1 MSTSSSE
8 IAILGGGISGIIA
21 ALELEAR
28 GVFPTLYE
36 STDRL
41 GGRVKSD
48 FFDDIP
54 LDHGFQVLLTAY
66 PEVVKYLDLSALK
79 LHYFRPGAYIF
90 GKDGKV
96 ELIGDAFRDPSFLWP
111 TVKANSASLLDKIKL
126 LVEQRRI
133 SGLPV
138 EEIFNQRD
146 QSTLESLYSKYS
158 ERFINQFF
166 KPFYGGIFLEKELQT
181 SVKQFEFV
189 FHMFANGYAALPKGG
204 MQSVI
209 DQLSAKLTKTKVLL
223 NHKVTIEEVKD
234 RHDKVIQTFA
244 EKDQKWHGTEVFYF
258 ELPKTSKYSEKLKN
272 VIGLFPESNSVNSMH
287 VLQGGNTAILSATAI
302 GVSEDSDRLEV
313 LIREEIKT
321 RSGIEAGKLVKHYKI
336 EKALPVISEIR
347 LKPDSSKN
355 NQSVIRSGDY
365 LLYPSLNA
373 AMSSGRIAAEKA
385 FKNEL

>member
-1 MSTSSSE
+1 MSMPSSD

-21 ALELEAR
+21 ALELESR

-36 STDRL
+36 SSDRL
-41 GGRVKSD
+41 GGRVKTD
-48 FFDDIP
+48 FFEDIP

-66 PEVVKYLDLSALK
+66 PEVVKYLDLSALE

-96 ELIGDAFRDPSFLWP
+96 ELVGDAFRDPSFLWP
-111 TVKANSASLLDKIKL
+111 TLKVNAATLFDKMKL
-126 LVEQRRI
+126 LAEQRRI
-133 SGLPV
+133 SGLSV
-138 EEIFNQRD
+138 EEIFNQPD

-189 FHMFANGYAALPKGG
+189 FHMFANGYAALPKRG

-209 DQLSAKLTKTKVLL
+209 DQLAAKLTNTKVLL
-223 NHKVTIEEVKD
+223 NHKITTEEAKD
-234 RHDKVIQTFA
+234 RYDKVIQAFA
-244 EKDQKWHGTEVFYF
+244 ERDQKWHGTEVFYF
-258 ELPKTSKYSEKLKN
+258 ELPNASKYSEKLKN

-287 VLQGGNTAILSATAI
+287 VLQGRNTAILSATAI
-302 GVSEDSDRLEV
+302 GVSEDSDRLEG

-321 RSGIEAGKLVKHYKI
+321 RSRIETGKLVKHYRI
-336 EKALPVISEIR
+336 EKALPVISEMR
-347 LKPDSSKN
+347 YKSDSLE
-355 NQSVIRSGDY
+355 VDPAVLRSGDY

-373 AMSSGRIAAEKA
+373 AMSSGRMAAEQA
-385 FKNEL
+385 LRN

>member
-1 MSTSSSE
+1 MSTSSSD

-21 ALELEAR
+21 ALELESK
-28 GVFPTLYE
+28 GVSPTIYE

-41 GGRVKSD
+41 GGRVKTD

-66 PEVVKYLDLSALK
+66 SEVVKYLDLSALE

-96 ELIGDAFRDPSFLWP
+96 ELIGDAFRDSSFLWP
-111 TVKANSASLLDKIKL
+111 TIKANSASLLDKIKL

-223 NHKVTIEEVKD
+223 NHKVTIEEVTD

-258 ELPKTSKYSEKLKN
+258 ELPKASKYFEKLKN

-302 GVSEDSDRLEV
+302 GVSEDSDRLEG
-313 LIREEIKT
+313 LIREEITT
-321 RSGIEAGKLVKHYKI
+321 RSGIEVGKLVKHYKI

-385 FKNEL
+385 LQNEL

>member
-1 MSTSSSE
+1 MSTSSPD

-28 GVFPTLYE
+28 DVFPTLYE

-41 GGRVKSD
+41 GGRVKTD

-66 PEVVKYLDLSALK
+66 PEVVKYLDLAALE

-111 TVKANSASLLDKIKL
+111 TIKSKAASLFDKINL
-126 LVEQRRI
+126 LGEQRRI
-133 SGLPV
+133 SGLSV
-138 EEIFNQRD
+138 EEIFNQRN

-204 MQSVI
+204 MQSLI
-209 DQLSAKLTKTKVLL
+209 DQLVAKLTKTKVLL

-258 ELPKTSKYSEKLKN
+258 ELPKASKYLEKLTN
-272 VIGLFPESNSVNSMH
+272 VIGLFPESNSVNSMY
-287 VLQGGNTAILSATAI
+287 VLQGRNTAILSVTAI
-302 GVSEDSDRLEV
+302 GVSEDSDRLEG
-313 LIREEIKT
+313 LIREEIQT
-321 RSGIEAGKLVKHYKI
+321 RSRIETGKLVKHYRI
-336 EKALPVISEIR
+336 EKALPVISEMR
-347 LKPDSSKN
+347 YKSDSLE
-355 NQSVIRSGDY
+355 VDPAVLRSGDY

-373 AMSSGRIAAEKA
+373 AMSSGRMAAEQA
-385 FKNEL
+385 LQN

>member
-1 MSTSSSE
+1 MSTSSPD

-41 GGRVKSD
+41 GGRVKTD
-48 FFDDIP
+48 FFEDIP

-66 PEVVKYLDLSALK
+66 PEVVKYLDLSALE

-111 TVKANSASLLDKIKL
+111 TLKANAATPFDKMKL
-126 LVEQRRI
+126 LAEQRRI
-133 SGLPV
+133 CGLSV

-146 QSTLESLYSKYS
+146 QPTLDSLYSTYS

-189 FHMFANGYAALPKGG
+189 FHMFANGYAALPKRG

-209 DQLSAKLTKTKVLL
+209 DQLAAKLTNTKVLL
-223 NHKVTIEEVKD
+223 NHKITTEEAKD
-234 RHDKVIQTFA
+234 RHDKVIQAFA
-244 EKDQKWHGTEVFYF
+244 EKDQKWHGTEVVYF
-258 ELPKTSKYSEKLKN
+258 ELPNASKYSEKLKN

-287 VLQGGNTAILSATAI
+287 VLQGRNTAILSATAI
-302 GVSEDSDRLEV
+302 GVSEDSDRLEG
-313 LIREEIKT
+313 LIREEIET
-321 RSGIEAGKLVKHYKI
+321 RSGIEPGKLIKYYKI
-336 EKALPVISEIR
+336 EKALPVISEMR
-347 LKPDSSKN
+347 YKPDSLEVDSA
-355 NQSVIRSGDY
+355 VLRSGDY

-385 FKNEL
+385 LQN

>member
-1 MSTSSSE
+1 MSTSSPD

-28 GVFPTLYE
+28 DVFPTLYE
-36 STDRL
+36 SSNRL
-41 GGRVKSD
+41 GGRVKTD
-48 FFDDIP
+48 FFEDIP

-66 PEVVKYLDLSALK
+66 PEVLRYLDLSALE
-79 LHYFRPGAYIF
+79 LHYFKPGAYIF

-111 TVKANSASLLDKIKL
+111 TIKANAASLPDKIKL
-126 LVEQRRI
+126 LSEQRRI
-133 SGLPV
+133 SGLSV
-138 EEIFNQRD
+138 EEIFNQSD
-146 QSTLESLYSKYS
+146 QSSLESLSSKYS

-209 DQLSAKLTKTKVLL
+209 DQLSSKLTKTKMLL

-234 RHDKVIQTFA
+234 RHDKVIHTFA

-258 ELPKTSKYSEKLKN
+258 ELPESSKYSEKLKN
-272 VIGLFPESNSVNSMH
+272 VIGLFPESNSVNSIH
-287 VLQGGNTAILSATAI
+287 VLEGRNASILSATAI
-302 GVSEDSDRLEV
+302 GVSEDSDRLAG

-321 RSGIEAGKLVKHYKI
+321 RSGIEPGKLVKHFKI
-336 EKALPVISEIR
+336 EKALPVISEMR
-347 LKPDSSKN
+347 YNPDSLE
-355 NQSVIRSGDY
+355 VDPGVLRSGDY

-385 FKNEL
+385 LQY

>member
-1 MSTSSSE
+1 MSISSSD

-41 GGRVKSD
+41 GGRVKTD
-48 FFDDIP
+48 FFEDIP

-66 PEVVKYLDLSALK
+66 PEVVKYLDLSALE
-79 LHYFRPGAYIF
+79 LHYFKPGAYIF

-96 ELIGDAFRDPSFLWP
+96 ELIGDALRDGSFLWP
-111 TVKANSASLLDKIKL
+111 TIKVNAASLLDKIKL
-126 LVEQRRI
+126 LSEQRRI
-133 SGLPV
+133 SGLSV
-138 EEIFNQRD
+138 EEIFNQPD
-146 QSTLESLYSKYS
+146 QSTLESLSSKYS

-189 FHMFANGYAALPKGG
+189 FHMFANGYAALPKRG
-204 MQSVI
+204 MQSII
-209 DQLSAKLTKTKVLL
+209 DQLSSKLTKTKVLL

-258 ELPKTSKYSEKLKN
+258 ELTKTSKYSKKLKN

-287 VLQGGNTAILSATAI
+287 VLEGRNITILSATAI
-302 GVSEDSDRLEV
+302 GVSEDSDRLEG
-313 LIREEIKT
+313 LIREEIQT
-321 RSGIEAGKLVKHYKI
+321 RSGIEAGKLIKHYKI
-336 EKALPVISEIR
+336 EKALPVISKMR
-347 LKPDSSKN
+347 YHPDSLE
-355 NQSVIRSGDY
+355 VDPGVLCSGDY

-385 FKNEL
+385 LQS

>member
-1 MSTSSSE
+1 MSTSSSD

-21 ALELEAR
+21 ALELESR

-36 STDRL
+36 SSDRL
-41 GGRVKSD
+41 GGRVKTD
-48 FFDDIP
+48 FFEDIP

-66 PEVVKYLDLSALK
+66 PEVVKYLDLSALE

-96 ELIGDAFRDPSFLWP
+96 ELVGDAFRDPSFLWP
-111 TVKANSASLLDKIKL
+111 TLKVNAATLFDKMKL
-126 LVEQRRI
+126 LAEQRRI
-133 SGLPV
+133 SGLSV
-138 EEIFNQRD
+138 EEIFNQPD

-189 FHMFANGYAALPKGG
+189 FHMFANGYAALPKRG

-209 DQLSAKLTKTKVLL
+209 DQLAAKLTNTKVLL
-223 NHKVTIEEVKD
+223 NHKITTEEAKD
-234 RHDKVIQTFA
+234 RYDKVIQAFA
-244 EKDQKWHGTEVFYF
+244 ERDQKWHGTEVFYF
-258 ELPKTSKYSEKLKN
+258 ELPNASKYSEKLKN

-287 VLQGGNTAILSATAI
+287 VLQGRNTAILSATAI
-302 GVSEDSDRLEV
+302 GVSEDSDRLEG

-321 RSGIEAGKLVKHYKI
+321 RSRIETGKLVKHYRI
-336 EKALPVISEIR
+336 EKALPVISEMR
-347 LKPDSSKN
+347 YKSDSLE
-355 NQSVIRSGDY
+355 VDPAVLRSGDY

-373 AMSSGRIAAEKA
+373 AMSSGRMAAEQA
-385 FKNEL
+385 LRN

>member
-1 MSTSSSE
+1 MSTSSPD

-41 GGRVKSD
+41 GGRVKTD

-66 PEVVKYLDLSALK
+66 PEVVKYLDLAALE

-111 TVKANSASLLDKIKL
+111 TIKSKAASLFDKINL
-126 LVEQRRI
+126 LGEQRRI
-133 SGLPV
+133 SGLSV
-138 EEIFNQRD
+138 EEIFNQRN

-204 MQSVI
+204 MQSLI
-209 DQLSAKLTKTKVLL
+209 DQLVAKLTKTKVLL

-258 ELPKTSKYSEKLKN
+258 ELPKASKYLEKLTN
-272 VIGLFPESNSVNSMH
+272 VIGLFPESNSVNSMY
-287 VLQGGNTAILSATAI
+287 VLQGRNTAILSVTAI
-302 GVSEDSDRLEV
+302 GVSEDSDRLEG
-313 LIREEIKT
+313 LIREEIQT
-321 RSGIEAGKLVKHYKI
+321 RSGIEAGKLVKHFKI
-336 EKALPVISEIR
+336 EKALPVIPEIR
-347 LKPDSSKN
+347 LNSDSLE
-355 NQSVIRSGDY
+355 VDPAVFRSGDY

-373 AMSSGRIAAEKA
+373 AMNSGRVAAEKA
-385 FKNEL
+385 LQN

>member
-1 MSTSSSE
+1 MSISSPD

-28 GVFPTLYE
+28 DVLPTLYE
-36 STDRL
+36 SSNRL
-41 GGRVKSD
+41 GGRVKTD

-66 PEVVKYLDLSALK
+66 PEVLKYLDLSALE
-79 LHYFRPGAYIF
+79 LHYFKPGAYIF

-96 ELIGDAFRDPSFLWP
+96 ELIGDAFRDPSFLLP
-111 TVKANSASLLDKIKL
+111 TIKANAASLLDKIKL
-126 LVEQRRI
+126 LSEQRRI
-133 SGLPV
+133 SGLSV
-138 EEIFNQRD
+138 KEIFNQPDR
-146 QSTLESLYSKYS
+146 STLESLSSKYS

-189 FHMFANGYAALPKGG
+189 FHMFASGYAALPKGG

-209 DQLSAKLTKTKVLL
+209 DQLSSKLTKTKVLL
-223 NHKVTIEEVKD
+223 NHKVTLEEVKD

-244 EKDQKWHGTEVFYF
+244 GKDQKWHGTEVFYF
-258 ELPKTSKYSEKLKN
+258 ELPKTSKYSKKLKN

-287 VLQGGNTAILSATAI
+287 VLEGRNITILSATAI
-302 GVSEDSDRLEV
+302 GVSEDSDRLEG
-313 LIREEIKT
+313 LIREEIQT
-321 RSGIEAGKLVKHYKI
+321 RSGIEPGKLVKHYKI
-336 EKALPVISEIR
+336 EKALPVISQMR
-347 LKPDSSKN
+347 YNLDSLE
-355 NQSVIRSGDY
+355 VDPGVLRSGDY

-385 FKNEL
+385 LQN